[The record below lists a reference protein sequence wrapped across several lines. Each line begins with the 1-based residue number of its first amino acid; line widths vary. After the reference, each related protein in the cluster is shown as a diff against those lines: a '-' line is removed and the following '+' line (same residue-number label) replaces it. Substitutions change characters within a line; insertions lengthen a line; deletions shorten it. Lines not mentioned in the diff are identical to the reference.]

1 MAINV
6 QHIHTCGVEIT
17 YRTTKSHSEFR
28 RCSCGTM
35 DEITERVAKDLIN
48 HSFDSADVCDI
59 ETGEVLMIIER
70 T

>member
-1 MAINV
+1 MAINI
-6 QHIHTCGVEIT
+6 QHTHTCGVEIT
-17 YRTTKSHSEFR
+17 YRTAESNSEFR

-35 DEITERVAKDLIN
+35 DEIAKKVTNDLIS

-59 ETGEVLMIIER
+59 ETGEILMIITR